1 MSLLSG
7 RPSRPQVASI
17 TLTEV
22 ILDALS
28 DTAYH
33 LAFDNPELI
42 EQSLTTSETHL
53 QLGSIHELTSDKVQN
68 GHIPHTPLQYRILML
83 EPTSCGR
90 VDPESTNI
98 IVVHSEN
105 PDSLVSSSLF
115 SEYADSDSIEIDE
128 SFLES
133 SIASSALQLNRCIRD
148 DCSTLG
154 SVDGHAPHF
163 FFDAEP
169 LISPVSLLE
178 DHCSLYLR
186 TADLSRVGLLSEDW
200 VRARPSANPKIESHF
215 SL

>member
-17 TLTEV
+17 ALTEV

-90 VDPESTNI
+90 LDPESTNI

-133 SIASSALQLNRCIRD
+133 SIASSALQLNGCIRD